1 MRGRINMKKRVIS
14 LLMAVCLAATAL
26 VFPAQAAETVRFSD
40 IHDKETVMAVE
51 SLRLMGVLDGY
62 ADGTFRPDG
71 VLTRAQFCKMAVY
84 AMNGE
89 SELGLYRAV
98 TVFPDVK
105 PSHWAAPYINMAS
118 KGKAIIAGYADGLF
132 HPDRTVTVGQAVT
145 ILLRLLGY
153 KDENVGGIWPQGYM
167 AVGQTI
173 GLTNGVSTDPYAP
186 LTRGQAAQLFLNL
199 LRAEMRE
206 GGKYI
211 STIGTPVENTV
222 LVSANATGPD
232 GRGNALQ
239 TASGDVY
246 QIYSGKTSN
255 GALNGYKGM
264 LVLAK
269 NGSKAL
275 TFVPDAMGAS
285 RTVTL
290 SSKTATQLV
299 DTNGVRYAVES
310 STPTYYNGEE
320 TTWGSAFSWLLA
332 GTSVTLYLNEA
343 GGVDY
348 VFVGGGSSS
357 TAAVVVYEDESAAGF
372 DSLTGGATNYTIYK
386 NGSSATMADLRKYDV
401 AVYSAASNSI
411 RVCDTRVTVYY
422 ENCYPNAKEPSE
434 ITVLGGVKLTVL
446 PTAMSSISKFSP
458 GDQMTLLL
466 TGDGKVAGAL
476 EAVGSS
482 GRGNAMG
489 IVRDGTVQMLCGT
502 AKISVTAEDAKQYEG
517 QVVRISSTRSGVT
530 ISPATGGVSG
540 DLNVSAR
547 KLGGRSLAEN
557 VMVFRNGQDV
567 NLNQLTSN
575 TVSSSDIR
583 YARLNWAG
591 QVDLIVLGNAEESTV
606 YYGRAV
612 VTKGQRVQITDK
624 NGKEGYIPTYSEGQT
639 MLEVVYGDGKSV
651 GPFSTGYDVR
661 TGDYVKVILSSSGS
675 AFMHCEKL
683 TELDNVPNSA
693 WSGQSAVTVGG
704 RTYKVSED
712 VPCFNRSTG
721 SWMSLSAAHGYSN
734 HCNLYVSD
742 GVVRVIEVGD

>member
-1 MRGRINMKKRVIS
+1 M
-14 LLMAVCLAATAL
+14 
-26 VFPAQAAETVRFSD
+26 
-40 IHDKETVMAVE
+40 
-51 SLRLMGVLDGY
+51 
-62 ADGTFRPDG
+62 
-71 VLTRAQFCKMAVY
+71 
-84 AMNGE
+84 
-89 SELGLYRAV
+89 
-98 TVFPDVK
+98 
-105 PSHWAAPYINMAS
+105 
-118 KGKAIIAGYADGLF
+118 
-132 HPDRTVTVGQAVT
+132 
-145 ILLRLLGY
+145 
-153 KDENVGGIWPQGYM
+153 
-167 AVGQTI
+167 
-173 GLTNGVSTDPYAP
+173 
-186 LTRGQAAQLFLNL
+186 
-199 LRAEMRE
+199 
-206 GGKYI
+206 
-211 STIGTPVENTV
+211 
-222 LVSANATGPD
+222 
-232 GRGNALQ
+232 
-239 TASGDVY
+239 
-246 QIYSGKTSN
+246 
-255 GALNGYKGM
+255 
-264 LVLAK
+264 
-269 NGSKAL
+269 
-275 TFVPDAMGAS
+275 
-285 RTVTL
+285 
-290 SSKTATQLV
+290 
-299 DTNGVRYAVES
+299 
-310 STPTYYNGEE
+310 
-320 TTWGSAFSWLLA
+320 
-332 GTSVTLYLNEA
+332 
-343 GGVDY
+343 
-348 VFVGGGSSS
+348 GGGSSS

-466 TGDGKVAGAL
+466 TEDGKVAGAL

-624 NGKEGYIPTYSEGQT
+624 NGKEPGEEGYIPTYSEGQT